1 MALMNQGKKSIA
13 TRRRG
18 AQLEDAILNAA
29 WDLLLEQGY
38 NGFTYEAV
46 AARAKTSRAVLHRRW
61 PQRNDLLLAATQKAW
76 QAQLIEVPDTGSLRG
91 DALALLRHADV
102 GRVRMLTLM
111 NLQITDF
118 FRETGINFSQLRK
131 RLGDVNEP
139 GPCEVIVARAVA
151 RSELT
156 DKQWST
162 RVINL
167 PLDLYRHEVFMTMQP
182 VSEDV
187 VLEIIDDIWLP
198 LLRMP

>member
-1 MALMNQGKKSIA
+1 
-13 TRRRG
+13 
-18 AQLEDAILNAA
+18 
-29 WDLLLEQGY
+29 
-38 NGFTYEAV
+38 
-46 AARAKTSRAVLHRRW
+46 
-61 PQRNDLLLAATQKAW
+61 
-76 QAQLIEVPDTGSLRG
+76 
-91 DALALLRHADV
+91 
-102 GRVRMLTLM
+102 M

-198 LLRMP
+198 LLRMR

>member
-1 MALMNQGKKSIA
+1 MNQGKKTIA
-13 TRRRG
+13 KRRRG

-38 NGFTYEAV
+38 NSFTYEAV
-46 AARAKTSRAVLHRRW
+46 AARAKTSRPVLHRRW

-76 QAQLIEVPDTGSLRG
+76 QAQLIEPPDTGNLRG

-198 LLRMP
+198 LLRMR